1 MEKGIKK
8 KLAFATIVYWFLLF
22 YILGALIWW
31 SVLLQKQNH
40 EIVALQ
46 MEQLKDRVDSSTNP
60 VGYSEAVTR
69 INQEQRKNTAK
80 YVGEGV
86 TFLALILVG
95 AVFVYRAVRRQL
107 RTQQQQQNF
116 MMAIT
121 HELKTPIA
129 VAKLNLETLQ
139 KHQLDDSKRQKLI
152 HMTLQETN
160 RLNALTN
167 NILVSSQLE
176 GGRYKLTKEELDFS
190 DLVKSSVND
199 FKGRFPDRI
208 WATAIEEEIEIEGDP
223 LLLTILVNNLLEN
236 AMKYSPRDKPVLTR
250 LHGIKNRIVLEVV
263 DEGPGIPDEEK
274 KKVFEKFYRIG
285 NEATRTAKGTG
296 LGLYLCKKIAH
307 DHNADIHVTDHMP
320 SGCNFVVSFKQG
332 KFHE

>member
-1 MEKGIKK
+1 MEKGIKR
-8 KLAFATIVYWFLLF
+8 KLAFATIVYWFLLA

-31 SVLLQKQNH
+31 LVLLQQQND

-46 MEQLKDRVDSSTNP
+46 MEQLRNSVDSTSNP
-60 VGYSEAVTR
+60 AQFLQQQSAIDRERSSNVS
-69 INQEQRKNTAK
+69 K
-80 YVGEGV
+80 YMGEGI

-139 KHQLDDSKRQKLI
+139 KHQLDEMKRQKLI
-152 HMTLQETN
+152 QMTLQETN
-160 RLNALTN
+160 RLNSLTN

-176 GGRYKLTKEELDFS
+176 GGRYNVTKEDIDLS
-190 DLVKSSVND
+190 DLVKGSVSD
-199 FKGRFPDRI
+199 FRHRFPDRA
-208 WATAIEEEIEIEGDP
+208 WQTDIEEEIEIAGDP

-236 AMKYSPRDKPVLTR
+236 AMKYSPREAPIVCKLRR
-250 LHGIKNRIVLEVV
+250 LKNRFVLEVQ
-263 DEGPGIPDEEK
+263 DSGPGIPEDEK

-285 NEATRTAKGTG
+285 NEATRTTKGTG

-307 DHNADIHVTDHMP
+307 DHNADIYVTDHIP
-320 SGCNFVVSFKQG
+320 SGCTFVVSFKHG
-332 KFHE
+332 